1 MSTKTPFELREQAFE
16 ASYFQKKE
24 QALIDGLRAVFH
36 KKLSKQE
43 IAEATG
49 ITDDELLDRLVE
61 IELNGEMMVAFE
73 LLPVVEVAWADG
85 QPDAKAVRA
94 VLEAGEAHGVHPGSK
109 AREMLERRLATGP
122 TADLRKV
129 WFMYANALKK
139 KLTPAQLEEF
149 RDDLLGFCKSVAEAS
164 GGILGM
170 VLKTS
175 AREQR
180 VMDEVK
186 KGLS

>member
-1 MSTKTPFELREQAFE
+1 MSNKTPFQIREQAFE
-16 ASYFQKKE
+16 AAYFQKKE
-24 QALIDGLRAVFH
+24 QALVDGLRAVFH
-36 KKLSKQE
+36 KKHSKQE
-43 IAEATG
+43 ISEATG

-61 IELNGEMMVAFE
+61 LELNGEMMTAFE
-73 LLPVVEVAWADG
+73 LLPVIEVAWADG
-85 QPDAKAVRA
+85 QPDARTVRA
-94 VLEAGEAHGVHPGSK
+94 VLEAGEANGVQPGSK

-129 WFMYANALKK
+129 WFMYAGTLKQS
-139 KLTPAQLEEF
+139 LTPAQLAEF

-180 VMDEVK
+180 VIDEVK

>member
-1 MSTKTPFELREQAFE
+1 MSNKTPLEIRGQAFE

-24 QALIDGLRAVFH
+24 QALIDGLREVFH
-36 KKLSKQE
+36 KKHSKQE
-43 IAEATG
+43 IREATG
-49 ITDDELLDRLVE
+49 ITDEELLDRLVE
-61 IELNGEMMVAFE
+61 LELNGEMMAAFE
-73 LLPVVEVAWADG
+73 LLPVIEVAWAEG
-85 QPDAKAVRA
+85 QPDAKTVRA
-94 VLEAGEAHGVHPGSK
+94 VLEAGEANGIQAGTK
-109 AREMLERRLATGP
+109 AREMLEQRLATGP

-129 WFMYANALKK
+129 WYMYAGTLKQS
-139 KLTPAQLEEF
+139 LTPVQLEEF